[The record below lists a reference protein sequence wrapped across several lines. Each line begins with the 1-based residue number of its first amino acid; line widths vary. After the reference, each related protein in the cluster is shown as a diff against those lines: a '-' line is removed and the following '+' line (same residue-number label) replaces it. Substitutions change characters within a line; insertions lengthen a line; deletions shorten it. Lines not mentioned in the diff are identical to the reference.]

1 MCNHFLVNAKLLEC
15 PETFHQFHDCQT
27 TYFIN
32 HHQSGKSS
40 FVKRNT
46 VIFWPQPK
54 AAPQIHV
61 EVLSH
66 INVAKNIAKVFEQ
79 DVWGSLATVTCVNWC
94 LQCYKNHSMT
104 QKIKKIG
111 VMPPFRPNYMQLH
124 EWCFPSNPASSRFP
138 PCHFPEVGPFPSSNL
153 EATATV
159 MTTELDV
166 MTMPRHIISS
176 YVYTYLY

>member
-1 MCNHFLVNAKLLEC
+1 M
-15 PETFHQFHDCQT
+15 
-27 TYFIN
+27 I
-32 HHQSGKSS
+32 
-40 FVKRNT
+40 VKRHISSIITNLESLLSWNET
-46 VIFWPQPK
+46 LFIFWPQPK

-124 EWCFPSNPASSRFP
+124 EWYFPSNPASSRFP

-176 YVYTYLY
+176 YVYTYVY